1 MVKYH
6 ALFKGILDKSLQA
19 GPIALSEELQK
30 DAAVKR
36 YMLVREKTHVFLFLE
51 AMVRRLDA
59 EVLKGR
65 VT

>member
-6 ALFKGILDKSLQA
+6 SLFKTILDKSLTS
-19 GPIALSEELQK
+19 GPVLLSDELQQE
-30 DAAVKR
+30 AALNR
-36 YMLVREKTHVFLFLE
+36 YMLVREKTHIFLYIE

>member
-6 ALFKGILDKSLQA
+6 SLFKQILDKSLA
-19 GPIALSEELQK
+19 SGPVLLSDELQQE
-30 DAAVKR
+30 AALKR
-36 YMLVREKTHVFLFLE
+36 YMLVREKTHVFLYIE

-59 EVLKGR
+59 DVLKGR